1 MLVVTPI
8 RKLVLVVA
16 VLAFVVSAC
25 SGGGDDGATLEAL
38 DEATPTPFPVQPT
51 PAESAE
57 ETAATEPTADVAATE
72 GDIEA
77 TGDRPGTDDPA
88 SSGAPDAEIDL
99 SKPAFT
105 EASKVSTVGLDEVFF
120 GMTADAA
127 ATAAATAWTTDG
139 SVTSQC
145 WFADPVNG
153 PVGVSFMMWNGSVER
168 VDVTTELIT
177 TRSGAGVGSTPDEL
191 RELFGDLL
199 DESDP
204 TTLAFVPTDEGD
216 ANFRIFFT
224 ITDGVVG
231 SYRAGRLP
239 MVEFPACP

>member
-1 MLVVTPI
+1 VLVAKLI
-8 RKLVLVVA
+8 RKPLLVLAALALVA
-16 VLAFVVSAC
+16 SAC
-25 SGGGDDGATLEAL
+25 SGGNDDGATLEAV
-38 DEATPTPFPVQPT
+38 EEPTPTPLPVQDTPEQPT
-51 PAESAE
+51 E
-57 ETAATEPTADVAATE
+57 EPVDAEPTVDAGDAAV
-72 GDIEA
+72 DLEA
-77 TGDRPGTDDPA
+77 NGDRPGTDDPA
-88 SSGAPDAEIDL
+88 SSATPDPDIDL

-120 GMTADAA
+120 GMTAADAA
-127 ATAAATAWTTDG
+127 AAAATAWTTDG

-153 PVGVSFMMWNGSVER
+153 PVGVSFMMWNGGVER

-177 TRSGAGVGSTPDEL
+177 TRSGAGVGSTPEEL
-191 RELFGDLL
+191 RELFGALL

-204 TTLAFVPTDEGD
+204 AVLAFVPTDEGD
-216 ANFRIFFT
+216 ANFRIFFEVS
-224 ITDGVVG
+224 DGAVS